1 MVTQVTEGTDLGQIA
16 VRCTYWTAFLPQMKD
31 ALEAFRGLF

>member
-16 VRCTYWTAFLPQMKD
+16 VRCTYWTAFLRQMKD